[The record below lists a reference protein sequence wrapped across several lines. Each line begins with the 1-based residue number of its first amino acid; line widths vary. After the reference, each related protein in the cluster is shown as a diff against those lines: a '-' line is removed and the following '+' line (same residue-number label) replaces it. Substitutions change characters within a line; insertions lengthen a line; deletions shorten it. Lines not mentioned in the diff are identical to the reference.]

1 MVTAVTVV
9 LTEVLVGV
17 AGVGVSAVI
26 VEVGS
31 TTVVGFGCTCGG
43 GVAFG
48 GCVAAGVGVGAE
60 VGFGVGVGA
69 GFGVGVGVGGH
80 NRIHAE
86 LIAWV
91 TATFVRLLNEHS
103 KSG

>member
-1 MVTAVTVV
+1 MVTAVTVA
-9 LTEVLVGV
+9 LTEVLVGI

-31 TTVVGFGCTCGG
+31 PTVVGFGCTCGG

-60 VGFGVGVGA
+60 VGIGVGVGVGA
-69 GFGVGVGVGGH
+69 GIGVGVGVGGH

-86 LIAWV
+86 PIAWV
-91 TATFVRLLNEHS
+91 TATFVR
-103 KSG
+103 